1 MDWLRV
7 MQTLVLCVGI
17 FWVPGLVVGHAS
29 GLRGARLVAIA
40 PAVGAGVLGAAS
52 ILCGV
57 ASLGWT
63 VLHAAVATAATASA
77 LVVLRRRDAG
87 PPVASRP
94 MLSRGVLVL
103 GGAVG
108 IGVLGQVVPVVIAMG
123 RPDRVLNAWDAL
135 FHLSAVQ
142 AARAE
147 GLVTPMS
154 LSELAAPGEARVNFY
169 PHAWHAVTA
178 LVPQWS
184 GPVVVVNV
192 AAIVPVVVATVV
204 GVVALARVLF
214 PDAPEVA
221 PVAAVLTAS
230 GLAVPLAI
238 ALQPGLIPNAFA
250 LSLVPGV
257 LACVIDAR
265 RAQTSARAALGLAA
279 LGVTFAHPNAG
290 LALLVLSMPWV
301 LPVLAPVV
309 LQLTKGWRGRG
320 VLAIALAVVLAV
332 LVLVL
337 ASPTARVVA
346 DIHQKPPQGAGELA
360 ARLATGNLGEWTSYA
375 IVPTLLA
382 ALGAVVAFRKRRGRA
397 LVVAVLVAVALYAS
411 AASPFDA
418 VSRLTG
424 LWYTETR
431 RIAPL
436 VGMLVV
442 LLAAFGTVWL
452 ARTAATKAKL
462 PAQMSEVGAR
472 RTLGILV
479 LAFAVGLAPATLR
492 ALADDSFSQAVPE
505 EPQAFDRV
513 PYLSEAE
520 EDMIR
525 SLGGTLDPDALLLGS
540 SFSGAGHLAALTGQ
554 RVNQPYHSTSL
565 GPREVYV
572 SEHLADLGV
581 DSRVC
586 ENVRALGARAVYVD
600 PHALHSTY
608 WREAVPADFATA
620 PRHGVVLASAGDVAI
635 YSLDACY

>member
-7 MQTLVLCVGI
+7 MPTLVLCVGI
-17 FWVPGLVVGHAS
+17 FWLPGLVVGHVG

-40 PAVGAGVLGAAS
+40 PAVSAGVLGAAS
-52 ILCGV
+52 ILCG
-57 ASLGWT
+57 AAGLGWT
-63 VLHAAVATAATASA
+63 VLHAAVATTATAS
-77 LVVLRRRDAG
+77 VVAVVRRRSAVLSV
-87 PPVASRP
+87 PSRP
-94 MLSRGVLVL
+94 MRSRGTVIL

-108 IGVLGQVVPVVIAMG
+108 LGVLGQVVPVLVAMG
-123 RPDRVLNAWDAL
+123 RPDRILNAWDAL

-147 GLVTPMS
+147 GLVTPTS
-154 LSELAAPGEARVNFY
+154 LSELAAPDQARVSFY
-169 PHAWHAVTA
+169 PHAWHAITA

-192 AAIVPVVVATVV
+192 ASVVPVVVATVV

-230 GLAVPLAI
+230 GLAVPLAV

-265 RAQTSARAALGLAA
+265 RLPTSARAVLGLAA

-290 LALLVLSMPWV
+290 LALCVLSMPWV
-301 LPVLAPVV
+301 LPMLSPAVV
-309 LQLTKGWRGRG
+309 RLTTSWRGRG
-320 VLAIALAVVLAV
+320 VLVIALAAGLTA

-346 DIHQKPPQGAGELA
+346 EIHQKPPQGAGELA

-375 IVPTLLA
+375 IVPMLCA
-382 ALGAVVAFRKRRGRA
+382 VLGVVVSVRQRRGRA
-397 LVVAVLVAVALYAS
+397 LVVAVLVSVALYAS
-411 AASPFDA
+411 AASPVDA
-418 VSRLTG
+418 VSSLTG

-436 VGMLVV
+436 VGMLVAP
-442 LLAAFGTVWL
+442 LAALGTVWL
-452 ARTAATKAKL
+452 ARTAATRAQL
-462 PAQMSEVGAR
+462 PAQMSEIGAR
-472 RTLGILV
+472 RTLGALLV
-479 LAFAVGLAPATLR
+479 ALAVGLGPVTLHD
-492 ALADDSFSQAVPE
+492 LADDSFSQTVPDD
-505 EPQAFDRV
+505 PQPFDRV

-520 EDMIR
+520 EAMIR
-525 SLGGTLDPDALLLGS
+525 SLDGALDPDSLLLGS
-540 SFSGAGHLAALTGQ
+540 SFSGSGHLAALTGQ
-554 RVNQPYHSTSL
+554 RVNQPYHTTQL
-565 GPREVYV
+565 GPRETYV
-572 SEHLADLGV
+572 SEHLVDLGV
-581 DSRVC
+581 DPRVC

-600 PHALHSTY
+600 PHPLHSTY
-608 WREAVPADFATA
+608 WREAAPAAFATA
-620 PRHGVVLASAGDVAI
+620 PRNGVVVASADDVAI